1 MRIWKAP
8 KMKRKD
14 LLLFL
19 RRKHTFY
26 VQYNQLKILSTKLR
40 IVDLTEVIYHFNK
53 NTTMKKIEI
62 VEHVIN
68 NTTISRSQAIQ
79 AVDCVF
85 DAIENSLCRGESVY
99 IRGFATIKA
108 HTSKRKKA
116 RNISKGTTVVIPA
129 QRSAKLI
136 ISKQLKARMN
146 L

>member
-1 MRIWKAP
+1 
-8 KMKRKD
+8 
-14 LLLFL
+14 
-19 RRKHTFY
+19 
-26 VQYNQLKILSTKLR
+26 
-40 IVDLTEVIYHFNK
+40 
-53 NTTMKKIEI
+53 MKKIEI

-79 AVDCVF
+79 ADCVF

>member
-1 MRIWKAP
+1 
-8 KMKRKD
+8 MK
-14 LLLFL
+14 
-19 RRKHTFY
+19 T
-26 VQYNQLKILSTKLR
+26 LSTKLR

-108 HTSKRKKA
+108 YTSKRKKA
-116 RNISKGTTVVIPA
+116 RNISKGTTVVIPS

-136 ISKQLKARMN
+136 ISKQLKAQMN
-146 L
+146 R

>member
-1 MRIWKAP
+1 
-8 KMKRKD
+8 
-14 LLLFL
+14 
-19 RRKHTFY
+19 
-26 VQYNQLKILSTKLR
+26 
-40 IVDLTEVIYHFNK
+40 
-53 NTTMKKIEI
+53 MKKIEI

-116 RNISKGTTVVIPA
+116 RNISKEQQLLFQLNALPSSSLVNNL
-129 QRSAKLI
+129 KLE
-136 ISKQLKARMN
+136 
-146 L
+146 

>member
-1 MRIWKAP
+1 
-8 KMKRKD
+8 
-14 LLLFL
+14 
-19 RRKHTFY
+19 
-26 VQYNQLKILSTKLR
+26 
-40 IVDLTEVIYHFNK
+40 
-53 NTTMKKIEI
+53 MKKIEI

-85 DAIENSLCRGESVY
+85 ENSLCRGESVY